1 MEPRFCLS
9 AVAFVKIEIGSAPGA
24 SSIFAA
30 DLDQDGDVDVLFAS
44 HRFGGESTIGWYEN
58 TDGAG
63 AFGPAQVITNLAIS
77 PSAVYAADLDGDGN
91 ADVLSASSADHTI
104 AWYENT
110 DGAGS
115 FGVRQIISTSA
126 NTASSVHAADLD
138 GDGDLDV
145 LSASFGTF
153 FSNPPRISK
162 ISWYENMDGTG
173 RFSDERII
181 TTAVDGANFVH
192 TADLDGD
199 GDQDVLAAS
208 IGDAGMP
215 DDNAVSWYENT
226 DGVGNFGDPKV
237 ISDGQ
242 AAYPADLDGDGDIDI
257 ISAASSDFQGYV
269 GDSNIVWFENN
280 ENDGNFTA
288 KSHVILSAVEWGT
301 SSVFAADLDGDG
313 DLDVL
318 TGSLNGGKVA
328 WYENT
333 DGVGDFGAQRVIA
346 TGMNQPTSIF
356 AVDVDGDG
364 DMDVLSSS
372 FGGEIAWYENRHVG
386 DSNNDGVFD
395 SSDLVAIFMIGKY
408 EDSIPNNATF
418 DEGDWNQDG
427 DFTSADLVF
436 AFQAGTYVTDGARA
450 ASELAAAVDWL
461 LAQDDA
467 RKSRAFLA

>member
-1 MEPRFCLS
+1 
-9 AVAFVKIEIGSAPGA
+9 
-24 SSIFAA
+24 
-30 DLDQDGDVDVLFAS
+30 
-44 HRFGGESTIGWYEN
+44 
-58 TDGAG
+58 
-63 AFGPAQVITNLAIS
+63 
-77 PSAVYAADLDGDGN
+77 
-91 ADVLSASSADHTI
+91 
-104 AWYENT
+104 
-110 DGAGS
+110 
-115 FGVRQIISTSA
+115 
-126 NTASSVHAADLD
+126 
-138 GDGDLDV
+138 
-145 LSASFGTF
+145 
-153 FSNPPRISK
+153 
-162 ISWYENMDGTG
+162 MDGTG